1 MISAPPG
8 KSVFLNFNA
17 RRPVRNLPCGSH
29 AAFDRICGAQA
40 FGERRIR
47 GDGAGD
53 ADLLRAARLELR
65 RPGVGARPC
74 RKADRTVR
82 GMPLRG
88 RAFGFVRR
96 NDPRAFPRSLRGRAR
111 NAREGPEA
119 GRAHLRAHRIP
130 DQDGEARERFRE
142 LRRHRDLSRFVLG
155 VERDRREGAAAATP
169 RQGGGPQ
176 ARPDGR
182 MRNLL
187 RLRRHLFHQV
197 RRDLL
202 GDGGKKV
209 REHRGDRRA
218 SSRARRPGLHAEH
231 RGAAAPARRRED
243 AGAARRRSARRN
255 DRGLAPL
262 QIQST
267 GFTALRARA
276 VAEFGPELFEAL
288 RGEGA
293 AIRDRSLAHLDAWLE
308 HFEAEAVRRGATVL
322 FAETRAEACELLIDI
337 CRRHGVRKAIKSK
350 SMLSEEAGVN
360 EALAANGITPIE
372 TDLGEYILQ
381 LAGEPP
387 SHIIAPAL
395 HKSKEEVAALFE
407 AYHHAPRKDDIPR
420 MTREAREVLR
430 EHFLSADLGISG
442 GNFLIA
448 ETGSGVIVTNE
459 GNGRMVTTL
468 PRVHVCITGIEK
480 VLPTLEDFSTLL
492 RLLTRSATGQ
502 SISNYVSLFTGPR
515 GRQDRD
521 GPEHMVFILVD
532 AGRTSLVGGDMQ
544 EMLRCIRCGACMNHC
559 PVYRAVGGHSYG
571 WVYPGPMG
579 AVLTPSYMGLANAL
593 DLPHAATL
601 CGACSVACPVKIPL
615 PELLRKLREKQVD
628 RSLRPWRERAAIR
641 LWSWTA
647 QHARLYALAT
657 AIAVRFLRIL
667 GGRDGM
673 ISMLPFGREWTHGR
687 FFPAPKSGRTFRSL
701 YASRPKPARNRG
713 QTTVFSSKQ

>member
-1 MISAPPG
+1 MHF
-8 KSVFLNFNA
+8 KA
-17 RRPVRNLPCGSH
+17 RS
-29 AAFDRICGAQA
+29 
-40 FGERRIR
+40 
-47 GDGAGD
+47 
-53 ADLLRAARLELR
+53 
-65 RPGVGARPC
+65 
-74 RKADRTVR
+74 
-82 GMPLRG
+82 
-88 RAFGFVRR
+88 
-96 NDPRAFPRSLRGRAR
+96 
-111 NAREGPEA
+111 
-119 GRAHLRAHRIP
+119 
-130 DQDGEARERFRE
+130 GEALADATLQAN
-142 LRRHRDLSRFVLG
+142 LRKF
-155 VERDRREGAAAATP
+155 
-169 RQGGGPQ
+169 
-176 ARPDGR
+176 
-182 MRNLL
+182 
-187 RLRRHLFHQV
+187 
-197 RRDLL
+197 
-202 GDGGKKV
+202 
-209 REHRGDRRA
+209 
-218 SSRARRPGLHAEH
+218 
-231 RGAAAPARRRED
+231 
-243 AGAARRRSARRN
+243 
-255 DRGLAPL
+255 
-262 QIQST
+262 QST
-267 GFTALRARA
+267 GFTALRANA
-276 VAEFGPELFEAL
+276 VAEFGPELFEKL

-293 AIRDRSLAHLDAWLE
+293 AIRDRSLDSMDAWLE
-308 HFEAEAVRRGATVL
+308 RFEAEAVRRGATVL
-322 FAETRAEACELLIDI
+322 FAETRAEACELLVEI

-360 EALAANGITPIE
+360 EALAANGVTPIE

-395 HKSKEEVAALFE
+395 HKSKEDVADLFE
-407 AYHHAPRKDDIPR
+407 AHHHAPRKDDIPR
-420 MTREAREVLR
+420 MTREAREMLR

-502 SISNYVSLFTGPR
+502 AISNYVSLFTGPR

-532 AGRTSLVGGDMQ
+532 AGRTNLVGGDMQ

-579 AVLTPSYMGLANAL
+579 SVLTPSYVGLENAL

-628 RSLRPWRERAAIR
+628 RGLRPWREVAALR
-641 LWSWTA
+641 LWAWTA
-647 QHARLYALAT
+647 QRPRLYALAT
-657 AIAVRFLRIL
+657 AIAVRFLRFL

-673 ISMLPFGREWTHGR
+673 IGMLPFGGEWTRGR
-687 FFPAPKSGRTFRSL
+687 FFPAPKSSRTFRSL
-701 YASRPKPARNRG
+701 YAARNRG
-713 QTTVFSSKQ
+713 QTTVFSPKQR

>member
-1 MISAPPG
+1 MHFKARSG
-8 KSVFLNFNA
+8 KALA
-17 RRPVRNLPCGSH
+17 DATLQANL
-29 AAFDRICGAQA
+29 
-40 FGERRIR
+40 
-47 GDGAGD
+47 
-53 ADLLRAARLELR
+53 
-65 RPGVGARPC
+65 
-74 RKADRTVR
+74 RK
-82 GMPLRG
+82 
-88 RAFGFVRR
+88 F
-96 NDPRAFPRSLRGRAR
+96 
-111 NAREGPEA
+111 
-119 GRAHLRAHRIP
+119 
-130 DQDGEARERFRE
+130 
-142 LRRHRDLSRFVLG
+142 
-155 VERDRREGAAAATP
+155 
-169 RQGGGPQ
+169 
-176 ARPDGR
+176 
-182 MRNLL
+182 
-187 RLRRHLFHQV
+187 
-197 RRDLL
+197 
-202 GDGGKKV
+202 
-209 REHRGDRRA
+209 
-218 SSRARRPGLHAEH
+218 
-231 RGAAAPARRRED
+231 
-243 AGAARRRSARRN
+243 
-255 DRGLAPL
+255 
-262 QIQST
+262 QST
-267 GFTALRARA
+267 GFTALRAKA
-276 VAEFGPELFEAL
+276 VTEFGPELFEAL
-288 RGEGA
+288 RDEGA
-293 AIRDRSLAHLDAWLE
+293 AIRDRSLESMDAWLE
-308 HFEAEAVRRGATVL
+308 RFEAEAVRRGAQVL
-322 FAETRAEACELLIDI
+322 YAESREEACELLLGI
-337 CRRHGVRKAIKSK
+337 CRRHGVKKAIKSK

-360 EALAANGITPIE
+360 EALEANGVTPIE

-395 HKSKEEVAALFE
+395 HKSKEEVAGLFE
-407 AYHHAPRKDDIPR
+407 AHHHAPRKDDIPG

-502 SISNYVSLFTGPR
+502 PISNYVSLFTGPR

-601 CGACSVACPVKIPL
+601 CGACSVVCPVKIPL
-615 PELLRKLREKQVD
+615 PELLRKLRERQVD
-628 RSLRPWRERAAIR
+628 RGLRPRSERAAIR

-647 QHARLYALAT
+647 RRPRLYALAT

-667 GGRDGM
+667 GGRNGM
-673 ISMLPFGREWTHGR
+673 IVALPFGREWTRDR

-701 YASRPKPARNRG
+701 YASRLKPARNRG
-713 QTTVFSSKQ
+713 QTTVFSSEQK

>member
-1 MISAPPG
+1 MIPAPPG
-8 KSVFLNFNA
+8 KSVFLNFHA

-65 RPGVGARPC
+65 RPGSGARSC
-74 RKADRTVR
+74 RKTDRTVR

-111 NAREGPEA
+111 NAREGPGA

-130 DQDGEARERFRE
+130 DQDREARERFRE

-155 VERDRREGAAAATP
+155 LERDRREGAAAATP

-176 ARPDGR
+176 ARRDGR
-182 MRNLL
+182 VRNLL

-231 RGAAAPARRRED
+231 RGTAAPARRRED

-262 QIQST
+262 QIQSMHFKARSSVALADATLQANLRKFQST

-288 RGEGA
+288 RDEGA
-293 AIRDRSLAHLDAWLE
+293 AIRDRSLESMDAWLE
-308 HFEAEAVRRGATVL
+308 RFEAEAVRRGAQVL
-322 FAETRAEACELLIDI
+322 YAETGAEACELLVEI

-395 HKSKEEVAALFE
+395 HKSKEEVAGLFE
-407 AYHHAPRKDDIPR
+407 VHHHTPRKDDIPR
-420 MTREAREVLR
+420 MTREARDVLR
-430 EHFLSADLGISG
+430 QHFLSADLGISG

-448 ETGSGVIVTNE
+448 ETGSGVIVTNQ

-502 SISNYVSLFTGPR
+502 PISNYVSLFTGPR
-515 GRQDRD
+515 ARQDRD
-521 GPEHMVFILVD
+521 G
-532 AGRTSLVGGDMQ
+532 S
-544 EMLRCIRCGACMNHC
+544 
-559 PVYRAVGGHSYG
+559 
-571 WVYPGPMG
+571 
-579 AVLTPSYMGLANAL
+579 VLTPSYVGLANAL

-628 RSLRPWRERAAIR
+628 RRLRPWREMAAIR
-641 LWSWTA
+641 LWAWTA
-647 QHARLYALAT
+647 QHPRLYALAT
-657 AIAVRFLRIL
+657 AVAVRFLRIL

-673 ISMLPFGREWTHGR
+673 ISMLPFGGEWTRGR

-701 YASRPKPARNRG
+701 SASRPKPAAR
-713 QTTVFSSKQ
+713 KP